1 MRTTTAKYLALST
14 ILLSVLV
21 FPPIAHSH
29 CQIPCG
35 IYNDPLRFDLIA
47 EHITT
52 TEKAMKMISLLS
64 QAEKP
69 NYNQLARWVR
79 NKEEHADEISRIVTY
94 YFMAQ
99 RIKPTAKT
107 DDKAYNQYVNKL
119 ALLHQMLVYSMKSK
133 QTTDL
138 ANIEKLRSILTEFRN
153 AYFSKHSNSE
163 NKH

>member
-1 MRTTTAKYLALST
+1 MRTITAKYLALAI

-52 TEKAMKMISLLS
+52 IEKAMTMITSLS

-79 NKEEHADEISRIVTY
+79 NKEEHADEISSIVTY

-99 RIKPTAKT
+99 RIKPTDKRN
-107 DDKAYNQYVNKL
+107 DKAYNQYVNQL
-119 ALLHQMLVYSMKSK
+119 VLLHEMLVYSMKSK

-138 ANIEKLRSILTEFRN
+138 ANVEKLRSLLIEFRN
-153 AYFSKHSNSE
+153 AYSGEHKH
-163 NKH
+163 

>member
-1 MRTTTAKYLALST
+1 MRTATAKKLALSA
-14 ILLSVLV
+14 ILLSALV
-21 FPPIAHSH
+21 FAPIAHSH

-35 IYNDPLRFDLIA
+35 IYNDQLRFDMMA

-52 TEKAMKMISLLS
+52 IEKAMKMITSLS
-64 QAEKP
+64 QTEKP
-69 NYNQLARWVR
+69 NYNQLVRWVQ

-107 DDKAYNQYVNKL
+107 DDKAYNQYLSKL
-119 ALLHQMLVYSMKSK
+119 VLLHEILVYSMKSK

-138 ANIEKLRSILTEFRN
+138 ANVEKLKSLLAEFR
-153 AYFSKHSNSE
+153 AVYFGEHSHSGHKH
-163 NKH
+163 

>member
-1 MRTTTAKYLALST
+1 MKTTTAKYLALST

-21 FPPIAHSH
+21 LPPIAHSH

-52 TEKAMKMISLLS
+52 TEKAMKMITLLS
-64 QAEKP
+64 QADKP
-69 NYNQLARWVR
+69 NMNQMIRWVQ
-79 NKEEHADEISRIVTY
+79 NKEQHADEISRIVTY

-107 DDKAYNQYVNKL
+107 DDKAYNEYVNKL
-119 ALLHQMLVYSMKSK
+119 VLLHQMLVYSMKSK
-133 QTTDL
+133 QTSDL
-138 ANIEKLRSILTEFRN
+138 ANVEKLKSLLAEFR
-153 AYFSKHSNSE
+153 AVYFGEHNHSGHKH
-163 NKH
+163 

>member
-1 MRTTTAKYLALST
+1 MRNRIRKT
-14 ILLSVLV
+14 IIAVSVLTV
-21 FPPIAHSH
+21 MAIIASIAYSH

-35 IYNDPLRFDLIA
+35 IYNDPLRFDMMA

-52 TEKAMKMISLLS
+52 IEKAMKMITSLS

-69 NYNQLARWVR
+69 NYNQLVRWVQ

-107 DDKAYNQYVNKL
+107 DDKAYDQYVNQL
-119 ALLHQMLVYSMKSK
+119 VLLHQMLVYSMKSK

-138 ANIEKLRSILTEFRN
+138 ANVEKLRSLLIEFRN
-153 AYFSKHSNSE
+153 AYSGEHKH
-163 NKH
+163 